1 MIITSTS
8 LSHKKN
14 LIRHFAPG
22 FIGMVIF
29 SVLLLVS
36 TDIALWL
43 WALITALLMLG
54 GLTLHG
60 HSLDHK
66 VIQWVELTEEAINI
80 KGHVKDVPF
89 TAHLPLKDIRASLVM
104 LRENK
109 SRKDFYI
116 RLETMEDKQCINLN
130 RHWNYEKLINF
141 YKALKKAQG
150 EPLTLTDKDY
160 LKQMRDLAMGLAQ
173 GYNS

>member
-14 LIRHFAPG
+14 LIRHFVPG
-22 FIGMVIF
+22 FLGVVFF
-29 SVLLLVS
+29 SGLLLITTEINLWFWASLTV
-36 TDIALWL
+36 TILIA
-43 WALITALLMLG
+43 AISLLRK
-54 GLTLHG
+54 TF
-60 HSLDHK
+60 DPR
-66 VIQWVELTEEAINI
+66 VVQWVELTEEMINI

-89 TAHLPLKDIRASLVM
+89 TAQLPLKDVRANLVM

-109 SRKDFYI
+109 YRKDFYI
-116 RLETMEDKQCINLN
+116 RLETLEEKQCINLN

-141 YKALKKAQG
+141 YKALKKAQD